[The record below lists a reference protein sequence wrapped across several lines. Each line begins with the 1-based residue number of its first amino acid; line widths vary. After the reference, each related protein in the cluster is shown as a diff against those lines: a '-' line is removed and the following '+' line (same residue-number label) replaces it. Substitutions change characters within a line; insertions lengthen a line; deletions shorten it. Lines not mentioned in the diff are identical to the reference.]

1 MASFFRSG
9 KKCVAIGRNYMNHV
23 KELGNTAPKE
33 PFFFLKPTTS
43 YLANNGVVELPRGI
57 DVHHEVEL
65 GVVIGKKGRD
75 VSESDAM
82 KYIAGYTLAIDMTAR
97 NLQEVVKKKGLPW
110 SAVKGFDTFCPVS
123 DFLPASEVQDPHN
136 LRLWL
141 KINEKTTQDGMT
153 SDMVFRIPRLI
164 NHVSSI
170 MTLEEG
176 DLLLT
181 GTPEGVGPVK
191 NGDKLLAALETA
203 DGKQLLKWAGTAK
216 DRVGGY
222 KFEQ

>member
-1 MASFFRSG
+1 MDS
-9 KKCVAIGRNYMNHV
+9 
-23 KELGNTAPKE
+23 P
-33 PFFFLKPTTS
+33 
-43 YLANNGVVELPRGI
+43 
-57 DVHHEVEL
+57 
-65 GVVIGKKGRD
+65 
-75 VSESDAM
+75 
-82 KYIAGYTLAIDMTAR
+82 
-97 NLQEVVKKKGLPW
+97 
-110 SAVKGFDTFCPVS
+110 GFDTFCPVS

-141 KINEKTTQDGMT
+141 QINGKFTQNGLT
-153 SDMVFRIPRLI
+153 SDMMCALLLCLLCLGLVGSFRTLRILKLTYVHHRFRIPRLI

-203 DGKQLLKWAGTAK
+203 DGKELLKWAGIAK

-222 KFEQ
+222 KFEGN